1 MQKIKEIF
9 LVSPFLVFFLVHSE
23 QIGVGVLGYQR
34 VIAKYAGY
42 DSWISVI
49 IAAIFVHILI
59 WMIYYVLD
67 NGGGDIVTIHKTL
80 FGGMLGNIFNIA
92 LVLYFL
98 LWSITV
104 LRTYIEVV
112 QVWMFPTL
120 KTWTIAVVF
129 LLLTYYV
136 VSAGFRTVAG
146 VCFLGVVIPLG
157 LIFLLIY
164 PLEYTHFSNLLP
176 LFDERLKDYLTA
188 TKNMMLSYLGFETLL
203 VFYPF
208 IKNAK
213 KSQKFAHHANIFS
226 FMMYL
231 LVTLFSF
238 AFFSQE
244 QLARNIWAT
253 LSMVKIVQV
262 SFVERFDFVFVS
274 MWCLVILPNITLAI
288 WCSSRVAKLM
298 LNIRQHVALIILL
311 GIVLLACIFLD
322 TRFKINMLNNYT
334 NIIGFYLAISYI
346 PFLFVMTFIKKK
358 IKKKRTNNG
367 QTSSST

>member
-1 MQKIKEIF
+1 
-9 LVSPFLVFFLVHSE
+9 
-23 QIGVGVLGYQR
+23 
-34 VIAKYAGY
+34 
-42 DSWISVI
+42 
-49 IAAIFVHILI
+49 
-59 WMIYYVLD
+59 
-67 NGGGDIVTIHKTL
+67 
-80 FGGMLGNIFNIA
+80 
-92 LVLYFL
+92 
-98 LWSITV
+98 
-104 LRTYIEVV
+104 
-112 QVWMFPTL
+112 
-120 KTWTIAVVF
+120 
-129 LLLTYYV
+129 V

-176 LFDERLKDYLTA
+176 VFDERMKDYFTA
-188 TKNMMLSYLGFETLL
+188 SKNMMLSYLGFETLL

-213 KSQKFAHHANIFS
+213 KSQKFAHHANIFT

-274 MWCLVILPNITLAI
+274 MWCLVILPNIALAI
-288 WCSSRVAKLM
+288 WCSSRVVKLM
-298 LNIRQHVALIILL
+298 MNIRQHVTLIVLL
-311 GIVLLACIFLD
+311 CIVLLACIILD

-358 IKKKRTNNG
+358 IKNKRTNNG

>member
-1 MQKIKEIF
+1 MQKIKETF
-9 LVSPFLVFFLVHSE
+9 LVSPFLVFFLIHSE
-23 QIGVGVLGYQR
+23 QVGVGVLGYQR
-34 VIAKYAGY
+34 IIAKFAGY

-49 IAAIFVHILI
+49 IAAVFVHVLI

-67 NGGGDIVTIHKTL
+67 NGDGDIVSIHKSL
-80 FGGMLGNIFNIA
+80 FGGILGNIFNLA

-98 LWSITV
+98 LWSLTV
-104 LRTYIEVV
+104 LRTYIEVI

-120 KTWTIAVVF
+120 KPWAVAAVF

-146 VCFLGVVIPLG
+146 ICFLGVVIPLG
-157 LIFLLIY
+157 LIFLLFY

-176 LFDERLKDYLTA
+176 VFDEKLNDYLTA
-188 TKNMMLSYLGFETLL
+188 SKNMMLSYLGFETLL

-208 IKNAK
+208 IKHAK
-213 KSQKFAHHANIFS
+213 SSQKFAHHANLLT

-253 LSMVKIVQV
+253 LSMVKIVQL
-262 SFVERFDFVFVS
+262 SFLERFDFVFVS
-274 MWCLVILPNITLAI
+274 MWCLVILPNITLAV
-288 WCSSRVAKLM
+288 WCSSRVLKLM
-298 LNIRQHVALIILL
+298 LNIRHHVTLILL
-311 GIVLLACIFLD
+311 LCVVFAACFYIN
-322 TRFKINMLNNYT
+322 TRLRINMLNHYT

-346 PFLFVMTFIKKK
+346 PFLFVVTFIKKK
-358 IKKKRTNNG
+358 IKNKRTNNG

>member
-1 MQKIKEIF
+1 MQKIKEAF

-23 QIGVGVLGYQR
+23 QVGVGVLGYQR
-34 VIAKYAGY
+34 IIAKYAGY

-49 IAAIFVHILI
+49 IAAVFVHILI

-67 NGGGDIVTIHKTL
+67 NGDGDIVTTHKTL
-80 FGGMLGNIFNIA
+80 FGGFLGNLFN
-92 LVLYFL
+92 LFLLLYFL

-104 LRTYIEVV
+104 LRTYIEVI

-120 KTWTIAVVF
+120 STWKIAAVF

-136 VSAGFRTVAG
+136 VSSGFRSVAG
-146 VCFLGVVIPLG
+146 ICFLGVVIPLG
-157 LIFLLIY
+157 LIVLLVY
-164 PLEYTHFSNLLP
+164 PLEFTHFSNLLP
-176 LFDERLKDYLTA
+176 VFDESIKDYMSA

-213 KSQKFAHHANIFS
+213 RSQKFAHHANLFT

-238 AFFSQE
+238 AFFSEE
-244 QLARNIWAT
+244 QLSRNIWAT

-274 MWCLVILPNITLAI
+274 MWCLVILPNIALAI

-298 LNIRQHVALIILL
+298 LNVRHHITLIVMLAL
-311 GIVLLACIFLD
+311 VLAACYYLD
-322 TRFKINMLNNYT
+322 TRLKINLLNNYT
-334 NIIGFYLAISYI
+334 NKIGFYLAISYI
-346 PFLFVMTFIKKK
+346 PLLFIMTYIKKHF
-358 IKKKRTNNG
+358 KKSNKE
-367 QTSSST
+367 QTSSTT

>member
-1 MQKIKEIF
+1 VQKVKEAF
-9 LVSPFLVFFLVHSE
+9 LISPFLVFFLVHSE
-23 QIGVGVLGYQR
+23 QVGVGVLGYQR

-49 IAAIFVHILI
+49 IAAVFVHLLI

-80 FGGMLGNIFNIA
+80 FGGILGNVFNLAIA
-92 LVLYFL
+92 LYFL

-104 LRTYIEVV
+104 LRTYIEVI

-120 KTWTIAVVF
+120 NTWKIAAVF
-129 LLLTYYV
+129 LILTYYV

-157 LIFLLIY
+157 LLFLLVY

-176 LFDERLKDYLTA
+176 VFDENLKDYLTA

-213 KSQKFAHHANIFS
+213 NSQKFAHHANIFT

-298 LNIRQHVALIILL
+298 LNIRQHVTLIAILAIALT
-311 GIVLLACIFLD
+311 ACIFLD
-322 TRFKINMLNNYT
+322 TRFKINMINNYT
-334 NIIGFYLAISYI
+334 NKIGFYLAITYI
-346 PFLFVMTFIKKK
+346 PLLFVVTFIRKQFKKK
-358 IKKKRTNNG
+358 GTENS
-367 QTSSST
+367 QTSTSS

>member
-1 MQKIKEIF
+1 MQKIKEAF

-34 VIAKYAGY
+34 IIAKYAGY

-49 IAAIFVHILI
+49 IAAAFVHILI
-59 WMIYYVLD
+59 WMIYYVLN
-67 NGGGDIVTIHKTL
+67 NGDGDIVSIHKSL
-80 FGGMLGNIFNIA
+80 FGGLFGNLFNLA
-92 LVLYFL
+92 LLLYFL

-104 LRTYIEVV
+104 LRTYIEVI

-120 KTWTIAVVF
+120 STWKIAIVF

-136 VSAGFRTVAG
+136 VSSGFRTVAG
-146 VCFLGVVIPLG
+146 VCYLGVVIPLG
-157 LIFLLIY
+157 LITLLFY
-164 PLEYTHFSNLLP
+164 PLEFTHFSNLLP
-176 LFDERLKDYLTA
+176 VFDENIKDYLSA

-213 KSQKFAHHANIFS
+213 RSQRFAHHANIFT

-238 AFFSQE
+238 AFFSEE

-274 MWCLVILPNITLAI
+274 IWCLVILPNITLAI

-298 LNIRQHVALIILL
+298 LNIRQHVTL
-311 GIVLLACIFLD
+311 IVLLGVVLVSCIFLD
-322 TRFKINMLNNYT
+322 TRLKINLLNNYT

-346 PFLFVMTFIKKK
+346 PLLFITTFLKKQL
-358 IKKKRTNNG
+358 KKKRKNNE
-367 QTSSST
+367 QATPTT

>member
-23 QIGVGVLGYQR
+23 QVGVGVLGYQR
-34 VIAKYAGY
+34 IIAKYAGY

-67 NGGGDIVTIHKTL
+67 NGGGDIVTIHKSL
-80 FGGMLGNIFNIA
+80 FGGMLGQLFNLA

-104 LRTYIEVV
+104 LRSYIEVI

-120 KTWTIAVVF
+120 KTWTMAAVF
-129 LLLTYYV
+129 LILTYYV
-136 VSAGFRTVAG
+136 VSSGFRTVAG
-146 VCFLGVVIPLG
+146 ICFFGVVIPLG

-176 LFDERLKDYLTA
+176 VFDERMKDYLTA

-213 KSQKFAHHANIFS
+213 KSQKFAHHANLYC
-226 FMMYL
+226 FMMYF

-244 QLARNIWAT
+244 QLSRNIWAT

-262 SFVERFDFVFVS
+262 SFVERFDFAFVS
-274 MWCLVILPNITLAI
+274 IWCLVILPNITLAI

-298 LNIRQHVALIILL
+298 LNIRQHITLIVLL
-311 GIVLLACIFLD
+311 GIALVACIFLD
-322 TRFKINMLNNYT
+322 SRVKINLINNYT
-334 NIIGFYLAISYI
+334 NLIGFYLAVSYI
-346 PFLFVMTFIKKK
+346 PLLFVMTYVKKK
-358 IKKKRTNNG
+358 FKNKGTDNG

>member
-1 MQKIKEIF
+1 MQKIKEAF

-23 QIGVGVLGYQR
+23 QVGVGVLGYQR
-34 VIAKYAGY
+34 IIAKYAGY

-67 NGGGDIVTIHKTL
+67 NGDGDIVTTHKTL
-80 FGGMLGNIFNIA
+80 FGSFLGNLFN
-92 LVLYFL
+92 LFLLLYFL

-104 LRTYIEVV
+104 LRTYIEVI

-120 KTWTIAVVF
+120 STWKIAAVF
-129 LLLTYYV
+129 LILTYYV
-136 VSAGFRTVAG
+136 VSSGFRTVAG
-146 VCFLGVVIPLG
+146 ICFLGVVIPLG
-157 LIFLLIY
+157 LIVLLVY
-164 PLEYTHFSNLLP
+164 PLEFTHFSNLLP
-176 LFDERLKDYLTA
+176 VFDESMKDYLSA

-213 KSQKFAHHANIFS
+213 RSQKFAHHANLFT

-238 AFFSQE
+238 AFFSEE
-244 QLARNIWAT
+244 QLSRNIWAT

-288 WCSSRVAKLM
+288 WCSSRIGKLM
-298 LNIRQHVALIILL
+298 LNIRQHITLILL
-311 GIVLLACIFLD
+311 LAITLAACYYLD
-322 TRFKINMLNNYT
+322 TRLKINMLNNYT
-334 NIIGFYLAISYI
+334 NKIGFYLAISYI
-346 PFLFVMTFIKKK
+346 PLLFIMTFIKKHL
-358 IKKKRTNNG
+358 KKNNKE
-367 QTSSST
+367 QASPTT

>member
-1 MQKIKEIF
+1 MQKIKEVF
-9 LVSPFLVFFLVHSE
+9 LVSPFLVFFLIHSE
-23 QIGVGVLGYQR
+23 QVGVGVLGYQR
-34 VIAKYAGY
+34 IIAKYAGY

-49 IAAIFVHILI
+49 IAGIFVHILI

-80 FGGMLGNIFNIA
+80 FGGFIGNIFNIA
-92 LVLYFL
+92 IILYFL

-104 LRTYIEVV
+104 LRTYIEVI

-120 KTWTIAVVF
+120 NTWKIAVVF
-129 LLLTYYV
+129 LILTYYV
-136 VSAGFRTVAG
+136 VSSGFRTVTG
-146 VCFLGVVIPLG
+146 VCFFGVVIPLG
-157 LIFLLIY
+157 LIALLVY
-164 PLEYTHFSNLLP
+164 PLHFTHFSNLLP
-176 LFDERLKDYLTA
+176 LFDESLKDYLFA
-188 TKNMMLSYLGFETLL
+188 TKNMMLSYLGFETVL

-213 KSQKFAHHANIFS
+213 KSQKFAHYANIFT
-226 FMMYL
+226 FMIYL
-231 LVTLFSF
+231 LITLFSF

-262 SFVERFDFVFVS
+262 SFVERFDYIFVS
-274 MWCLVILPNITLAI
+274 VWCLVILPNITLAI

-298 LNIRQHVALIILL
+298 LNVRQHYTLIVVLAIALFTCILL
-311 GIVLLACIFLD
+311 N

-334 NIIGFYLAISYI
+334 NKIGFYLAISYI
-346 PFLFVMTFIKKK
+346 PILFIATFIRKLMKKK
-358 IKKKRTNNG
+358 GANSE
-367 QTSSST
+367 QSSSSS

>member
-1 MQKIKEIF
+1 MQKIKEAF

-23 QIGVGVLGYQR
+23 QVGVGVLGYQR

-49 IAAIFVHILI
+49 IAAAFVHILI

-67 NGGGDIVTIHKTL
+67 NGDGDIVTIHKSL
-80 FGGMLGNIFNIA
+80 FGRLLGNMFNLA
-92 LVLYFL
+92 LLLYFL

-104 LRTYIEVV
+104 LRTYIEVI

-120 KTWTIAVVF
+120 STWKIAVVF

-136 VSAGFRTVAG
+136 VSSGFRTVAG
-146 VCFLGVVIPLG
+146 ICFLGVVIPLG
-157 LIFLLIY
+157 LILLLVY
-164 PLEYTHFSNLLP
+164 PLEFTHFSNLLP
-176 LFDERLKDYLTA
+176 VFDENLKDYLSA

-213 KSQKFAHHANIFS
+213 RSQKFAHHANIFT

-288 WCSSRVAKLM
+288 WSSSRVAKLM
-298 LNIRQHVALIILL
+298 LNIRQHVTL
-311 GIVLLACIFLD
+311 IVLLALVLVACIFLD
-322 TRFKINMLNNYT
+322 TRLKINLLNNYT
-334 NIIGFYLAISYI
+334 NKIGFYLAVSYI
-346 PFLFVMTFIKKK
+346 PLIFIATFFKKQL
-358 IKKKRTNNG
+358 KKKRKNNE
-367 QTSSST
+367 QASPTT